1 MPAEIVDELKPFSYN
16 YWYYQQIRYNR
27 VDANSIRKWHLNK
40 LIELGVPESIAD
52 FIQGRASVTVGST
65 HYLNKT
71 AQADREYSR
80 IVSELLK
87 VL

>member
-1 MPAEIVDELKPFSYN
+1 MKLRHKKILEFIRSHNNVSSVDISKFLNEQDLSVSEPTLA
-16 YWYYQQIRYNR
+16 R
-27 VDANSIRKWHLNK
+27 DLNK

-71 AQADREYSR
+71 KQADN
-80 IVSELLK
+80 
-87 VL
+87 